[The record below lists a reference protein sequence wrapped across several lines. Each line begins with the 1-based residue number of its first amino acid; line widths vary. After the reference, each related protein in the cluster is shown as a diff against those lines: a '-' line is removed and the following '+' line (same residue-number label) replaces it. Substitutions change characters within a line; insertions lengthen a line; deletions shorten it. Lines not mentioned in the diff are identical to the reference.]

1 MLDYF
6 FEENQIIELSL
17 YHSESLD
24 VSKDEKKQPPAKF
37 LIGKLHFCLGDLV
50 SSHQGVLT
58 NNLLRGSGEVMNT
71 AGTLISHSFCSQ
83 FVTALG
89 LKVSSLR
96 SSQDV
101 RLSKDST
108 TASCCNLKLLASTK
122 FIVGANHPLFLR
134 YSDCKRIL
142 LGNRFTARR

>member
-24 VSKDEKKQPPAKF
+24 VSKEDRKQPPEKY

-58 NNLLRGSGEVMNT
+58 TNLLRSSGEVINT
-71 AGTLISHSFCSQ
+71 AGTLISHCFCSK
-83 FVTALG
+83 TDL
-89 LKVSSLR
+89 
-96 SSQDV
+96 
-101 RLSKDST
+101 
-108 TASCCNLKLLASTK
+108 
-122 FIVGANHPLFLR
+122 
-134 YSDCKRIL
+134 
-142 LGNRFTARR
+142 